1 MERRTGLPPSSITS
15 QPGLSHY
22 LLLDGVTLQP
32 LERWLYE
39 HIASPHYEPL
49 YLGTPLHECRS
60 LSPCLVQL
68 APDAPLWQ
76 TFITTG
82 AKQGWGWA
90 FSSSA
95 SFDDILQ
102 YLRWLLFVEH
112 PYKGTQILCFSQPA
126 VMHGLMEAEPYP
138 ERSLLMGAMQQVWIP
153 VNAHGNV
160 TWYSVAPKRP
170 EHEPP
175 HERFRLQQAHLEAFS
190 RLDWQRFSR
199 ELSEHLATF
208 FSDGQLLR
216 EHDTVNEAAENVIRL
231 TKSLGFTGR
240 RAHFHLANILGV
252 HGQRALD
259 KDAMPDIATPLTQPD
274 GRTPMERLLAAS
286 AAAEQAA
293 LESTSPLTG
302 GRQ

>member
-1 MERRTGLPPSSITS
+1 MERRTGLPPSITS

-39 HIASPHYEPL
+39 HMVSPHYEPL

-68 APDAPLWQ
+68 APNDPLWQ

-95 SFDDILQ
+95 SFDELLQ
-102 YLRWLLFVEH
+102 HLRWLLFVEH
-112 PYKGTQILCFSQPA
+112 PHEGTQILCFSQPA
-126 VMHGLMEAEPYP
+126 VMHGLLDAEPHP

-153 VNAHGNV
+153 VNAHGKV
-160 TWYSVAPKRP
+160 TWYAVANARSDHVLPR
-170 EHEPP
+170 
-175 HERFRLQQAHLEAFS
+175 ERFRLQQAHLEAFS

-216 EHDTVNEAAENVIRL
+216 EHDTANGAAENVIQL

-274 GRTPMERLLAAS
+274 GRPPMQRLLAAS